1 MEYYDAYGEF
11 RGFETPRWNADSEVI
26 CGTLLVSNENERFIV

>member
-11 RGFETPRWNADSEVI
+11 RGFETPRWNADSEVHFPASFWVL
-26 CGTLLVSNENERFIV
+26 GFME